1 MSAPDQAPRP
11 SPRLV
16 AAVAAPLAVAL
27 LAAGWLLWTRGDPS
41 RQGDFC
47 TNATVE
53 VTTLLRRTE
62 EPGNLDR
69 DQARHLQDALERT
82 DEIDLARLQAGA
94 PDDLA
99 ADLAAID
106 RLLDDHRRAV
116 AAAEQHGEAPPAQ
129 PDELREAFT
138 AVLAHYYLTC
148 L

>member
-1 MSAPDQAPRP
+1 MTAPDPTPDAPRWA
-11 SPRLV
+11 L

-27 LAAGWLLWTRGDPS
+27 LAAGWLLWTRGDPA

-69 DQARHLQDALERT
+69 DQARHLQDALDRT
-82 DEIDLARLQAGA
+82 DDVDVDRLRTGAPTALDEDLAT
-94 PDDLA
+94 
-99 ADLAAID
+99 ID
-106 RLLDDHRRAV
+106 RLLGDHLDAV
-116 AAAEQHGEAPPAQ
+116 AAAEAAGEDAPDQ
-129 PDELREAFT
+129 PDELRAAFT
-138 AVLAHYYLTC
+138 AVLARYYLTC